1 MMRMTQVPPFIQPHS
16 FSTGGG
22 VVTCVENK
30 KYIVFAKPD
39 FWFLFINVHTQAFKF
54 KKGNT
59 NIGKQVLGCNNSL
72 QVCVNIR
79 VQNDEGHI
87 L

>member
-22 VVTCVENK
+22 VVACVEKESKFLIVFAKKYNK
-30 KYIVFAKPD
+30 KYFVFAKPD

-54 KKGNT
+54 KKGIT
-59 NIGKQVLGCNNSL
+59 NIGKQV
-72 QVCVNIR
+72 
-79 VQNDEGHI
+79 
-87 L
+87 